1 MKKLFF
7 STVAL
12 VRFSSVSMGNTIT
25 QDEEK
30 SSVKEEEKIVL
41 VVIVSMQNLM
51 NTVTQELR
59 VFQ

>member
-1 MKKLFF
+1 M
-7 STVAL
+7 AL

>member
-1 MKKLFF
+1 
-7 STVAL
+7 
-12 VRFSSVSMGNTIT
+12 MGNTIT

>member
-1 MKKLFF
+1 
-7 STVAL
+7 
-12 VRFSSVSMGNTIT
+12 MGNTIT

-51 NTVTQELR
+51 HTVTQELR